1 MSAAAPGNSE
11 NLIQAA
17 HVMLARN
24 TGTPARRTPCA
35 GADEPLTA
43 DDNGAT
49 GSRHLV
55 VTQQKVAEEPGC
67 ISHICMRPVA
77 TYIEPGQTVGLTPQ
91 LLNLHKKACQRHEGE
106 LRPHRR
112 VRARTGRKHEERP
125 PPLCSK
131 ARIPQPP
138 ECPPRRWR
146 PVARLKPANACRRSA
161 PLQNDARQARGL
173 SFAVAPIAAV
183 RPRVGCIQESA
194 SPTAKFPQLPNS
206 MSGGLL

>member
-35 GADEPLTA
+35 GADEPQRRRQRCHREQT
-43 DDNGAT
+43 
-49 GSRHLV
+49 LV

-77 TYIEPGQTVGLTPQ
+77 TYIEPGQTVSLTPPT
-91 LLNLHKKACQRHEGE
+91 LEPNKKACQRHEGIS
-106 LRPHRR
+106 LPHRR

-131 ARIPQPP
+131 ARLPQPP

-146 PVARLKPANACRRSA
+146 PVARLKPATACHRSA

-173 SFAVAPIAAV
+173 SFAVAPITAV

-194 SPTAKFPQLPNS
+194 SPTAK
-206 MSGGLL
+206 